1 MKVVAQAG
9 SFTLGVTEATPT
21 IGIVDYSRRVTDDFG
36 VTTVVERG
44 FARRMSVRFAVPFG
58 EVDGLQ
64 RRLADL
70 RATSATWIADERF
83 ASLAFDG
90 FYKDFSIDLA
100 VPPLS
105 FCTLTVEGLAGGG
118 VAGDLTSD
126 PAPIGQA
133 STLRLLQPAPIGTT
147 ALSSSSVA
155 ETDHPAWSAAI
166 TYAAGARVIVP
177 AMHRVYESLAAGN
190 IAHDPVVDRSRWLD
204 VGPTNRW
211 AMFDQALG
219 TATTSTAP
227 IAVTVVANAVTGVA
241 LLDVIGTTARVQTGG
256 YDRTIAVV
264 GGTAILLDLP
274 GLGAA
279 VTVTVSGSGTV
290 SIGTLLVGAVTSLG
304 ITEASPTA
312 GITDFSRKDVDD
324 FGQVSLVER
333 AWSKKMAVQALI
345 RTDAIDLVAD
355 RIASVRARPSLW
367 IGQPDVA
374 SLTLYGFFRDFS
386 IEAGESVSKLSLSVE
401 GLSIA
406 APVAPPLSETIGAIK
421 EAIEDAKAAIE
432 QTQGAVAAI
441 VEDQVTQGENIADL
455 VQIYGDTAS
464 AAVSAAAAGGSA
476 TAAQDAA
483 TNSAQSAEEAATALG
498 LANGAAAGS
507 AGSAAVSANA
517 RDAALAAQGVA
528 IGARDAAQAAQALA
542 DQRAAAAAVSAS
554 GAGGFATTAS
564 GQASIATTKATEAGT
579 SASNASASAATAS
592 TKAGEA
598 SVSASNAATSE
609 TNAAGSKTSAASS
622 AAVSA
627 SSAAG
632 SFASELA
639 TLPRDFRESGKYWTT
654 ALANVGDPANLPIA
668 SAAGISF
675 VNVAGEGLVMR
686 VVSGQGTG
694 YFISRFNTP
703 KITGRKIRVT
713 ARVRITAG
721 AAEYVRPYLYGT
733 NTSGAYATYTGYLG
747 QLVPAGVWT
756 DISNIVD
763 VGTSPIVGS
772 WADTVRLG
780 IGLDWDNAGAAGH
793 TYEFSRL
800 FIEDITDSALAQ
812 SFAIAAAGSSSTA
825 GVARTGAETAA
836 SAAQT
841 AKTDAQTAKGQSEAF
856 ASQASA
862 SKDTAAGHAG
872 SASASAGVSSTSRDA
887 AIVAKD
893 ASVAAKDA
901 ALAAQ
906 GVAQG
911 HATAASTSASTAST
925 KATDAG
931 QSANAAQGSAT
942 IASTKAGEAS
952 TSASQASTSASDAL
966 GSQNAAATSAGVSST
981 SRDQAVVAKDAS
993 VAAQGVAQG
1002 HATAAAGAASSAAT
1016 QAGLA
1021 DQRASAANTSATT
1034 ASTKAG
1040 EASTSAGQ
1048 ASTSASDALGSK
1060 NAAAS
1065 SAGVSSTARDQSV
1078 TAKDAA
1084 VAAKDAALAA
1094 QGVAQGHA
1102 TAAAGSASTASTQ
1115 AGLAEQRASA
1125 ANTSATN
1132 ATTRASEAATSA
1144 SQASTSASNA
1154 LGSSNTASSS
1164 AALSAS
1170 SAAGAFTSELA
1181 TVPFDFRENGK
1192 YWTRQLSNLGD
1203 PANGPF
1209 AASPGVTLVDVA
1221 GEGRVAEVVAGQGTG
1236 YFISRFN
1243 IPKANA
1249 RKLRLTLR
1257 VRQTAGAASDMR
1269 PYFYGANTAGSYT
1282 TYAGY
1287 VGQAIPSNGVWV
1299 DLTTT
1304 IVVGV
1309 SAITGGTWADTAR
1322 IGLGVDWSPG
1332 AGAVF
1337 QFSRFRIEDVTES
1350 DAASGAA
1357 TAAATSASTASTKAT
1372 EAGTSATAANQS
1384 RLDAQAAAGTSTSQ
1398 ASVATGAAATATGKA
1413 SEATS
1418 SAALA
1423 ASTVAHF
1430 TDGRIVPLESRVATA
1445 EGAVADVQGRVEA
1458 YSVKEVVAGGAAAFI
1473 SFRAKDDAGVLT
1485 SDVAIGARTI
1495 SLFNQQGNQWVRAMY
1510 MAGGNALF
1518 TGGLQANAFIRLGS
1532 GEGWPVALKSR
1543 DISVSDGEVV
1553 TFGVNLGGLP
1563 SIGFAANNLAALAA
1577 GETYRLYADSLTATG
1592 FIARLRISVP
1602 GTPSNYDLT
1611 APTTPGTGPTFQM
1624 DKAALPDSTDG
1635 NYRLKFSG
1643 TTAIYGSYTYD
1654 GSDPGGPN
1662 VLPQAQ

>member
-1 MKVVAQAG
+1 MKVVTPAG
-9 SFTLGVTEATPT
+9 SFTLGVTETTPT

-44 FARRMSVRFAVPFG
+44 FARRMSVKFAVPFDD
-58 EVDGLQ
+58 VDALQ

-70 RATSATWIADERF
+70 RATPATWIADDRF
-83 ASLAFDG
+83 ASLAFEG

-105 FCTLTVEGLAGGG
+105 FCTLTVEGLAGGSIP
-118 VAGDLTSD
+118 AELASD
-126 PAPIGQA
+126 PAPIGQV
-133 STLRLLQPAPIGTT
+133 STLRMLQPVSIGTA
-147 ALSSSSVA
+147 ALGSSSVA
-155 ETDHPAWSAAI
+155 ETDFPAWSSPA

-177 AMHRVYESLAAGN
+177 AMHRIYESLVAGN
-190 IAHDPVVDRSRWLD
+190 TGHDPVVNPAQWLD

-219 TATTSTAP
+219 TATTSAAP
-227 IAVTVVANAVTGVA
+227 IAVTVVATATAVA
-241 LLDVIGTTARVQTGG
+241 LLDVIGTTVRVQSSG
-256 YDRTIAVV
+256 YDRTVAVV
-264 GGTAILLDLP
+264 GGTAIFLDLP
-274 GLGAA
+274 GLGAT
-279 VTVTVSGSGTV
+279 VTVTVSGLSSV
-290 SIGTLLVGAVTSLG
+290 SIGTLLVGTVTSLG

-324 FGQVSLVER
+324 FGQVSVVER
-333 AWSKKMAVQALI
+333 AWSKKMDVRALI

-374 SLTLYGFFRDFS
+374 SLSLYGFFRDFS

-401 GLSIA
+401 GLSTA
-406 APVAPPLSETIGAIK
+406 APVATPLSETISAIK
-421 EAIEDAKAAIE
+421 DAIE
-432 QTQGAVAAI
+432 QTKGAVAAI
-441 VEDQVTQGENIADL
+441 VENQAAQDENIADL
-455 VQIYGDTAS
+455 EQIYGDTAT
-464 AAVSAAAAGGSA
+464 AAVSAAAAQGASSA
-476 TAAQDAA
+476 AA
-483 TNSAQSAEEAATALG
+483 TSAANSAQAAGQAAEALA
-498 LANGAAAGS
+498 LANSAAAGS
-507 AGSAAVSANA
+507 AGSAASAAGA
-517 RDAALAAQGVA
+517 RDASLAAQGLA
-528 IGARDAAQAAQALA
+528 IGARDAAQAAKALA
-542 DQRAAAAAVSAS
+542 DERAAAAAISAS
-554 GAGGFATTAS
+554 AAS
-564 GQASIATTKATEAGT
+564 GSASTSSAQSSIATTKATEANT

-598 SVSASNAATSE
+598 NVSASNAAASE
-609 TNAAGSKTSAASS
+609 TNAAGSRTSAASS

-632 SFASELA
+632 AFASELA
-639 TLPRDFRESGKYWTT
+639 TLPRDFRDNGKYWTT
-654 ALANVGDPANLPIA
+654 ALANIGDPANLPIA
-668 SAAGISF
+668 NAPGVTF

-686 VVSGQGTG
+686 VVSGLGTS

-703 KITGRKIRVT
+703 KVSGRKIRVT

-721 AAEYVRPYLYGT
+721 AAEYVRPYVYGT
-733 NTSGAYATYTGYLG
+733 NTSGAYATYAGYNG
-747 QLVPAGVWT
+747 QLIPGNGAWT
-756 DISNIVD
+756 EISNVID
-763 VGTSPIVGS
+763 VGTSPILGS

-800 FIEDITDSALAQ
+800 IIEDITDSVAAQ
-812 SFAIAAAGSSSTA
+812 SFAAAAAGSSSTA

-836 SAAQT
+836 SAAQI
-841 AKTDAQTAKGQSEAF
+841 ANTDAQTAKGDSQAF

-862 SKDTAAGHAG
+862 SKDTAAGHAS

-893 ASVAAKDA
+893 ASVSARDA

-906 GVAQG
+906 GAAQG
-911 HATAASTSASTAST
+911 FATAASTSASTAGT
-925 KATDAG
+925 KATEAG

-942 IASTKAGEAS
+942 
-952 TSASQASTSASDAL
+952 
-966 GSQNAAATSAGVSST
+966 N
-981 SRDQAVVAKDAS
+981 
-993 VAAQGVAQG
+993 
-1002 HATAAAGAASSAAT
+1002 
-1016 QAGLA
+1016 
-1021 DQRASAANTSATT
+1021 

-1040 EASTSAGQ
+1040 EASTSAGN

-1065 SAGVSSTARDQSV
+1065 SASVSSTARDQSV
-1078 TAKDAA
+1078 TARDAS

-1102 TAAAGSASTASTQ
+1102 TAAASSASTASTQ
-1115 AGLAEQRASA
+1115 AGLADQRASA

-1132 ATTRASEAATSA
+1132 AGTRASEAATGA

-1154 LGSSNTASSS
+1154 MGSSNTASSS
-1164 AALSAS
+1164 ATLSAA

-1181 TVPFDFRENGK
+1181 TVPFDFRDNGK

-1203 PANGPF
+1203 SANGPF

-1221 GEGRVAEVVAGQGTG
+1221 GEGRVAQVVAGQGTG

-1243 IPKANA
+1243 IPKANG

-1269 PYFYGANTAGSYT
+1269 PYFYGANEVGSYT

-1287 VGQAIPSNGVWV
+1287 VGQAIPSNGAWV

-1322 IGLGVDWSPG
+1322 IGLGVDWAPG

-1413 SEATS
+1413 SEASS

-1423 ASTVAHF
+1423 ASTVSSF
-1430 TDGRIVPLESRVATA
+1430 TDGRIVPLEARVATA
-1445 EGAVADVQGRVEA
+1445 EGAVANVQGRVEA
-1458 YSVKEVVAGGAAAFI
+1458 YSVKEVGVSGGAQAFM
-1473 SFRAKDDAGVLT
+1473 SFRAKNDQGVVT
-1485 SDVAIGARTI
+1485 SDVAIGAKTI
-1495 SLFNQQGNQWVRAMY
+1495 SLFNQQGNEWVRTLY
-1510 MAGGNALF
+1510 MAGSNAVF

-1577 GETYRLYADSLTATG
+1577 GETYRLYADNLTATG
-1592 FIARLRISVP
+1592 FTARLRISVP

-1611 APTTPGTGPTFQM
+1611 NATAPGTGPTLQI
-1624 DKAALPDSTDG
+1624 DKSTLPDSVDG
-1635 NYRLKFSG
+1635 NYRLQFAGSATIAG
-1643 TTAIYGSYTYD
+1643 TYQYD
-1654 GSDPGGPN
+1654 GYDPYDPN
-1662 VLPQAQ
+1662 PNLNQQ